1 MKSSWDLTKSR
12 SNYHFS
18 NEILDPRYDT
28 VISLGRIL
36 GNWSEEVQEI
46 IKNSSPATWATR
58 GYKKAGAAIPSEDLA
73 TEEYDVDR
81 VGGDSKKPI
90 TNLNWQIPA
99 VLQQISN
106 LFALKDCMNRIHVQ
120 MPGQMWNMHLD
131 KLEKWCPQDPDSVM
145 RIMIHLT
152 DWQQGQFWNY
162 GNYIHQGWKS
172 GDVTTFDWKNVPHS
186 TANAGHHPRVTFQL
200 TGVITE
206 KTKAFLSELK
216 STTEYQL

>member
-1 MKSSWDLTKSR
+1 MKSSWDLTKPR

-18 NEILDPRYDT
+18 NEIIDPRYDT
-28 VISLGRIL
+28 VIKLGRI
-36 GNWSEEVQEI
+36 GGEWKEEVREI
-46 IKNSSPATWATR
+46 IKNSTPATWATR

-81 VGGDSKKPI
+81 VGADSKKPI
-90 TNLNWQIPA
+90 TNLNWEIPA
-99 VLQQISN
+99 VLQQISD

-152 DWQQGQFWNY
+152 DWQQ
-162 GNYIHQGWKS
+162 QG
-172 GDVTTFDWKNVPHS
+172 GDVTFVIGGADGLDAGFKKQADMLLRISSMTLPHGLVRVMLAEQLYRAWSITKN
-186 TANAGHHPRVTFQL
+186 HPYHRAT
-200 TGVITE
+200 I
-206 KTKAFLSELK
+206 
-216 STTEYQL
+216 